1 MCITLE
7 EKEEEDVDHHFE
19 KIFRRRRHLSVVR
32 LRTSLFFSSPQMI
45 GV

>member
-19 KIFRRRRHLSVVR
+19 KIFRRRHLSVVR